1 MRETESKFLEYP
13 GNSELFKKQEEATS
27 AITSEEPTEIA
38 DKTIEKA
45 ASKKRKQSVADEWK
59 RKREVN
65 RNRYVQLR
73 CEFEEIYFKDLSR
86 FP

>member
-1 MRETESKFLEYP
+1 MKFRNIADSLVSFPTDP

-45 ASKKRKQSVADEWK
+45 ASKKRKQSVADEK
-59 RKREVN
+59 AKVKKEKGSEPEQVCT
-65 RNRYVQLR
+65 VTL
-73 CEFEEIYFKDLSR
+73 
-86 FP
+86 